1 MTTVLLKAGGVMND
15 EVRRLKNKAAQRFS
29 DMHVEHV
36 VTRDGRQT
44 TVRTRILN
52 PEIGVAVTGEELV
65 NALVMALER
74 CPMPTMQSLEIR
86 RMLADVRRCA
96 NIQA

>member
-1 MTTVLLKAGGVMND
+1 MND

-29 DMHVEHV
+29 DMHVEYV
-36 VTRDGRQT
+36 VTHDGRQT

-86 RMLADVRRCA
+86 RMLADVRRCVGT
-96 NIQA
+96 QP